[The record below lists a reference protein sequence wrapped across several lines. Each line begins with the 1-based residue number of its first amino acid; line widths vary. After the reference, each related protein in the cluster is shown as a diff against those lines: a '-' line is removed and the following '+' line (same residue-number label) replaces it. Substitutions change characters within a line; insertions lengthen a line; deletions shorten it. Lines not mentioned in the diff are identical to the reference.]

1 MGILRLALATIVL
14 QAHCPDGIIPHF
26 ANSILAVQCFYLIS
40 GFYIQLIILEKYSI
54 GENWKLDFYKSRLV
68 RIFPV
73 YYTFLLL
80 TIILVG
86 PGYIEN
92 ASLLGG
98 FIYIFNNAFIVGQ
111 DILRFFVFDQ
121 LNSEFIFRG
130 TQGAGS
136 TLTRLGQSW
145 TLAIELTFYLVAPFL
160 LLRSNFIIILILF
173 LTILLRLVFG
183 YYGYNNGSWLYGF
196 FPSEL
201 GIFLLGSLGCRF
213 YIEVLKNN
221 NLIRIS
227 LAYCASL
234 FNKEIS
240 DRQFIRVSLV
250 FSSALIFCLLTFMTA
265 GKNYIPEGAWGRG
278 ISGMPYHHGA
288 VIFATALTLPFLF
301 YFTKNLQADRFI
313 GELSYPVYLGHIL
326 ILEFVKRGIQAE
338 FQVAYVMFITVLIA
352 IPIVLWIERPLT
364 NFRHR
369 KFHRK

>member
-1 MGILRLALATIVL
+1 MGILRLTLAAIVV
-14 QAHCPDGIIPHF
+14 QAHCPDGIIPIYV
-26 ANSILAVQCFYLIS
+26 NSILAVQCFYVIS
-40 GFYIQLIILEKYSI
+40 GFYIQLIIFEKCST

-92 ASLLGG
+92 ANLLGG
-98 FIYIFNNAFIVGQ
+98 SIYIFNNAFIVGQ
-111 DILRFFVFDQ
+111 DILRFFEFDQ
-121 LNSEFIFRG
+121 FNSEFIFRG
-130 TQGAGS
+130 TQGGWS

-145 TLAIELTFYLVAPFL
+145 TLAIELTFYLIAPWL

-173 LTILLRLVFG
+173 LTIALRLVFG
-183 YYGYNNGSWLYGF
+183 YYGYNGGSWLYGF
-196 FPSEL
+196 FPFEL

-213 YIEVLKNN
+213 YIDVLKKQNF
-221 NLIRIS
+221 IRIS
-227 LAYCASL
+227 LAYCSSL

-240 DRQFIRVSLV
+240 DRQYIRFTLV
-250 FSSALIFCLLTFMTA
+250 FSSGLIFCLLTFMA
-265 GKNYIPEGAWGRG
+265 VGEHYIPGGAWG
-278 ISGMPYHHGA
+278 SGMSGVPHNHGA
-288 VIFATALTLPFLF
+288 VIFVTALTLPFLF
-301 YFTKNLQADRFI
+301 YFTKNIQADRFI

-326 ILEFVKRGIQAE
+326 ILEFVKRGVQTE
-338 FQVAYVMFITVLIA
+338 LQVAYVMFITVLIA

-369 KFHRK
+369 KFYRK